1 MTPQE
6 NKVVLRQAQLE
17 RIFSFGYVSI
27 TLSLSKGRTF
37 HFLSPPMILA
47 FLTLSL
53 FLSGCV
59 SLSLFPQKMP
69 LREKTVQ
76 GTAADKILVVS
87 ISGVI
92 SEGKDGAVWDR
103 DDDLVARIKE
113 ELTLA
118 AEDEHIKALLLRIN
132 SPGGTVTASD
142 IIYHEIMAFKEKRK
156 IPVVAVIM
164 DLGASGGYYI
174 AVTGDRII
182 AHPTSVTGSVGV
194 IMLRV
199 SAEGLLQK
207 IGVEASAIKSG
218 AKKDIGSP
226 FRPMTEDER
235 AIFQSMINGF
245 FSRFL
250 DVVSKGRSLPADQLK
265 VIADGR
271 VVTGPQALQLGLV
284 DQVGYL
290 DDGIAAAKKLA
301 GLTDARVIMYARS
314 EAYRNNIYSLANGP
328 GGLEALA
335 RLDLMN
341 LMHGASPQF
350 LYLWM
355 P

>member
-1 MTPQE
+1 MSTRLGIAATALLAL
-6 NKVVLRQAQLE
+6 VTAGC
-17 RIFSFGYVSI
+17 ISI
-27 TLSLSKGRTF
+27 
-37 HFLSPPMILA
+37 
-47 FLTLSL
+47 
-53 FLSGCV
+53 
-59 SLSLFPQKMP
+59 SLFPQAMP

-76 GTAADKILVVS
+76 GTAADKILMMD

-92 SEGKDGAVWDR
+92 SDKGSSNPLSESE
-103 DDDLVARIKE
+103 DLVARIKE

-118 AEDEHIKALLLRIN
+118 AEDSHIRALLLRIN

-142 IIYHEIMAFKEKRK
+142 VIHHEISEFKMKRK
-156 IPVVAVIM
+156 IPVVATIM
-164 DLGASGGYYI
+164 DIGASGGYYI
-174 AVTGDRII
+174 AVAADQII

-235 AIFQSMINGF
+235 AIFQTMINGF

-301 GLTDARVIMYARS
+301 GLTDARVIMYAR
-314 EAYRNNIYSLANGP
+314 P
-328 GGLEALA
+328 
-335 RLDLMN
+335 
-341 LMHGASPQF
+341 
-350 LYLWM
+350 
-355 P
+355 

>member
-1 MTPQE
+1 MRR
-6 NKVVLRQAQLE
+6 LLI
-17 RIFSFGYVSI
+17 IFFFA
-27 TLSLSKGRTF
+27 L
-37 HFLSPPMILA
+37 LA
-47 FLTLSL
+47 
-53 FLSGCV
+53 SGCV
-59 SLSLFPQKMP
+59 SISLFPQKMP
-69 LREKTVQ
+69 LREKSVQ
-76 GTAADKILVVS
+76 GSGPDKVLLLS
-87 ISGVI
+87 ISGII
-92 SEGKDGAVWDR
+92 SEGKDGGLLDR

-142 IIYHEIMAFKEKRK
+142 VIYHEIMAFKEKRK

-174 AVTGDRII
+174 AVTGDQII

-226 FRPMTEDER
+226 FRPMTDDER
-235 AIFQSMINGF
+235 AIFQTMINGF

-250 DVVSKGRSLPADQLK
+250 DVVSKGRSLPPDQLK
-265 VIADGR
+265 AISDGR
-271 VVTGPQALQLGLV
+271 VLTGPQALQLGLV

-301 GLTDARVIMYARS
+301 GLSEARVIMYARPD
-314 EAYRNNIYSLANGP
+314 AYRNNIYSLTGAV
-328 GGLEALA
+328 GGLESLA

>member
-1 MTPQE
+1 MLKNMKNRVRLHFQAKPQLAHCIRW
-6 NKVVLRQAQLE
+6 KWCLALLFIALVTA
-17 RIFSFGYVSI
+17 GCI
-27 TLSLSKGRTF
+27 T
-37 HFLSPPMILA
+37 
-47 FLTLSL
+47 
-53 FLSGCV
+53 V
-59 SLSLFPQKMP
+59 SLFPQPMP

-76 GTAADKILVVS
+76 GTAADKILMMD

-92 SEGKDGAVWDR
+92 SEKGSSNPLSESE
-103 DDDLVARIKE
+103 DLVARIKE

-118 AEDEHIKALLLRIN
+118 AEDSHIKALLLRVN

-142 IIYHEIMAFKEKRK
+142 VIHHEINEFKSKRK

-164 DLGASGGYYI
+164 DVGASGGYYI
-174 AVTGDRII
+174 AVAAHQII

-199 SAEGLLQK
+199 NAEGLLQK
-207 IGVEASAIKSG
+207 IGVEAGAIKSG
-218 AKKDIGSP
+218 ATKDIGSP

-271 VVTGPQALQLGLV
+271 VLTGPQALQLGLV

-301 GLTDARVIMYARS
+301 GVTDARVIMYARP
-314 EAYRNNIYSLANGP
+314 EAYR
-328 GGLEALA
+328 
-335 RLDLMN
+335 
-341 LMHGASPQF
+341 
-350 LYLWM
+350 
-355 P
+355 

>member
-1 MTPQE
+1 MRR
-6 NKVVLRQAQLE
+6 LL
-17 RIFSFGYVSI
+17 
-27 TLSLSKGRTF
+27 
-37 HFLSPPMILA
+37 ILFFFA
-47 FLTLSL
+47 LLV
-53 FLSGCV
+53 SGCI
-59 SLSLFPQKMP
+59 SIPLFPQKMP
-69 LREKTVQ
+69 LREKSVQ
-76 GTAADKILVVS
+76 GSGPDKVLLLS
-87 ISGVI
+87 ISGMI
-92 SEGKDGAVWDR
+92 SEGKDGGLLDR

-142 IIYHEIMAFKEKRK
+142 VIYHEIMAFKEKRK

-226 FRPMTEDER
+226 FRPMTDDER
-235 AIFQSMINGF
+235 AIFQTMINGF

-250 DVVSKGRSLPADQLK
+250 DVVSKGRSLPPDQLK
-265 VIADGR
+265 AISDGR
-271 VVTGPQALQLGLV
+271 VLTGPQALQLGLV

-301 GLTDARVIMYARS
+301 GLSEARVIMYARPD
-314 EAYRNNIYSLANGP
+314 AYRNNIYSLTGAV
-328 GGLEALA
+328 GGLESLA